1 MRKNGMELEVL
12 DENNLANKK
21 QAATIAAHC
30 RESNRENLKTTMYNA
45 CKRVLSTFLGKDATV
60 GLLVRK
66 LESLFEFGKH
76 SKAMLPPLG
85 TKQAGTLFV

>member
-1 MRKNGMELEVL
+1 
-12 DENNLANKK
+12 
-21 QAATIAAHC
+21 
-30 RESNRENLKTTMYNA
+30 LKTTIYNA
-45 CKRVLSTFLGKDATV
+45 CKRALSTFLGKYATV

-76 SKAMLPPLG
+76 SKAMLPPFG